1 MTNVRGQVLA
11 SYWNPELHSAI
22 VVKKT
27 PYGNYT
33 GISIAEEE
41 DADITNEWDGYR
53 FAECKC
59 DMKYLKERSKR
70 MYERYLGIKMAYNNL
85 SQTEPTSAGAAE
97 MLDKLKRQMHI
108 AKRDAEQ
115 ARQEYEH
122 RKETYVSFTDAV
134 LAERRRLQEWKKKRE
149 EKIGEPAGQ

>member
-1 MTNVRGQVLA
+1 MTNVRGQISF
-11 SYWNPELHSAI
+11 SYWNPERLSAI

-27 PYGNYT
+27 PYGAYT
-33 GISIAEEE
+33 GVSMAAEE
-41 DADITNEWDGYR
+41 DSDIANEWDGYR
-53 FAECKC
+53 FAECQC

-70 MYERYLGIKMAYNNL
+70 MYERYLGVKMAYNNL

-108 AKRDAEQ
+108 AKRDAER
-115 ARQEYEH
+115 ARLEYEH
-122 RKETYVSFTDAV
+122 RKETYLSFTNAV

-149 EKIGEPAGQ
+149 ETLTVENN